1 MKKICFFAL
10 LTIILLPGCS
20 GLSDIDVREVNLVDA
35 KFSNTTSADL
45 VFECVVNN
53 PTNRRIIIEDAIGVL
68 RKSDIVFANIRLVGA
83 DTVAA
88 NALSTNKLMLKVS
101 LEDPLSILSMG
112 LNISTW
118 NMSEFKAD
126 LRSTIR
132 REGRAK
138 HVFRRKNIPIE
149 SLLERI

>member
-10 LTIILLPGCS
+10 LAIILLSGCS

-53 PTNRRIIIEDAIGVL
+53 PTNRRIIVEDAIGVL

>member
-10 LTIILLPGCS
+10 LAIILLSGCS